1 MNIKDIN
8 PAPGTSAAS
17 LNEMVEYQ
25 TGSIVSRTLMSKPSG
40 SVTLF
45 SFDAGESLSEH
56 TAPFDAMVLILDGEA
71 LVTIAGNQHT
81 VRTGETITMPAG
93 LPHALMAAK
102 RFKML
107 LIMIMS

>member
-1 MNIKDIN
+1 MNEKENESLSI
-8 PAPGTSAAS
+8 PSTAT

-25 TGSIVSRTLMSKPSG
+25 PGSVVSRTLISKPSG

-56 TAPFDAMVLILDGEA
+56 TAPFDAMVIVLDGEA
-71 LVTIAGNQHT
+71 LVTIAGKSHAL
-81 VRTGETITMPAG
+81 RAGETIVMPAG
-93 LPHALMAAK
+93 QPHALLAAK